1 MLCIAGTYHQ
11 VTSHMSPVNYHLSSS
26 LASVAPSQALASRLA
41 QTQSAAAGGHLQNGP
56 GHAHH
61 AGYNGYAGAGQFYYN
76 QFQTPPVTNYQ
87 QHVVTNQA
95 FTVYNQPGGEARS
108 KSSDRV
114 RTEKLKDSSSETSA
128 AGAASAATNVGNVS
142 NGDLKPSR
150 SVGDMIS
157 ELQREAEEL
166 QNQKKKSPSSR
177 PTSRGATGL
186 ENWTPWPQLDQDPG
200 HSTAHTPAE
209 HESCLDHLR
218 SEERDL
224 CRQLHEMGFPLSRLA
239 KGVSAVG
246 PNSQKLINFCLVIDR

>member
-87 QHVVTNQA
+87 QHVVTNPA
-95 FTVYNQPGGEARS
+95 FTVYNQPGSEARS

-114 RTEKLKDSSSETSA
+114 RTEKLKDSSSETNFWFFS
-128 AGAASAATNVGNVS
+128 SVKTVS
-142 NGDLKPSR
+142 IVFICK
-150 SVGDMIS
+150 
-157 ELQREAEEL
+157 
-166 QNQKKKSPSSR
+166 
-177 PTSRGATGL
+177 
-186 ENWTPWPQLDQDPG
+186 
-200 HSTAHTPAE
+200 
-209 HESCLDHLR
+209 
-218 SEERDL
+218 
-224 CRQLHEMGFPLSRLA
+224 
-239 KGVSAVG
+239 
-246 PNSQKLINFCLVIDR
+246 FCLRVFSFSAFSFSDSNSHLF